1 MIGAAL
7 RRLAG
12 GCPDCDARHRR
23 ARDRQRQ
30 VDDGIA
36 CAQRADHRLD
46 PAMQHSIDQIQT
58 AVVRDLAT
66 HGIDLADPDDALVAM
81 VTVSIIEQAGSRCS
95 RPAVVAVAHAQA
107 MRGLYEAVRARHDSD
122 GLDTASQLDPEGR

>member
-23 ARDRQRQ
+23 RRDRQRQ
-30 VDDGIA
+30 VGDSIA
-36 CAQRADHRLD
+36 CAQRANLD
-46 PAMQHSIDQIQT
+46 PAMQHSIDQIQA
-58 AVVRDLAT
+58 AVVCDLAT

-81 VTVSIIEQAGSRCS
+81 VTVSIIEQAGSIV
-95 RPAVVAVAHAQA
+95 RPGVVAIAHAQA
-107 MRGLYEAVRARHDSD
+107 MRGLYEAVRARHDTG
-122 GLDTASQLDPEGR
+122 GLTLDQETAR